1 MTYNTRGQCMTYV
14 NNSVEEG
21 ENRESFF
28 LDHLESKNIKLIK
41 KSTFKHYDFDVNKNI
56 KIELKTSNFR
66 SDRYDNVFI
75 GLDKIC
81 YYAYRKKKNENLI
94 FILIYGFYDI
104 STENDKTNVNVK
116 YLFDIIDIDKYLYEY
131 GRYVHYNKKHIKIP
145 VNTLKPLKYLTK
157 ALKSKYDTNNDFL
170 ENLKDIISH
179 RHQ

>member
-1 MTYNTRGQCMTYV
+1 MAYNTRGQCMVYV

-28 LDHLESKNIKLIK
+28 LNHLESKNIKLIK
-41 KSTFKHYDFDVNKNI
+41 KSTFKHYDFEVNKNI

-66 SDRYDNVFI
+66 QDRYENVFI

-81 YYAYRKKKNENLI
+81 YYAYRQKKNKDII

-104 STENDKTNVNVK
+104 NQENDKTNVNVK
-116 YLFDIIDIDKYLYEY
+116 YYFDIIDIDKYLYEY

-145 VNTLKPLKYLTK
+145 VESLKPIKYLRK
-157 ALKSKYDTNNDFL
+157 ALKTPYDNNIDFL
-170 ENLKDIISH
+170 ENIKDIINHHH
-179 RHQ
+179 R